1 MEIHSARSFYRAFN
15 RPSLSD
21 NERARCTRA
30 IERFSENPFHPS
42 LNYERLGGSS
52 GQNHCSIRASRELR
66 VIMAVA
72 PTEFQKP
79 ENVLLLHMGHHD
91 AAYEW
96 AARQNYHTHAKGAV
110 NLGDVAPP
118 DEAPAKAIPYLS
130 DFEEWQL
137 FLHPDQ
143 EPLVK
148 RHYYGG
154 EARIRGA
161 AGTGKTVVALH
172 RAAELGRRYADDKV
186 LFTTFS
192 RSLTEHLRQLYLRI
206 PNAAENV
213 VFLNID
219 RVAHGLVREAS
230 MPWVDRHKVD
240 EAFDAAYESVIRGT
254 ALERC
259 SREYLKEE
267 VEKIIKGRAATREE
281 YLDTG
286 RFERLGRRH
295 KLKRTDRELCWR
307 LREAWDKGMRRAD
320 TTSFPD
326 ILIEAR
332 DRARTRSTGEYRAI
346 IVDEAQD
353 MTLVGMQ
360 LVRAL
365 VAGRPENRVPR
376 DGLLILDDAAQRIYA
391 GGFRLSWAGLQ
402 VKGRSEILTTNYR
415 NTRAIVEAAMA
426 VRGEF
431 LPVKE
436 DNDDGAALHAKFA
449 KKTGPLPVFI
459 PVGPQGEI
467 PAIAQEIRKLV
478 DEGGV
483 THESIGVLMRSN
495 YDAER
500 SGKWLSDNGIP
511 CAMLRTMRAGAL
523 GDGVRVGTFDRS
535 KGLEFH
541 AVFIPRLGTSV
552 FPHKE
557 ADGPLQR
564 MIPGLPT
571 RVREPTDE
579 EREAQ
584 QLELDRLYVGMTRAT
599 ERLYLIADETPCPE
613 IENAKDFLQWDHR
626 RIGGP
631 ISSDP

>member
-1 MEIHSARSFYRAFN
+1 MEIHSARSFFRAFN
-15 RPSLSD
+15 RPSLSED
-21 NERARCTRA
+21 ERARCTRA

-42 LNYERLGGSS
+42 LNYERLGGRSR
-52 GQNHCSIRASRELR
+52 QNQCSIRASQELR
-66 VIMAVA
+66 VILAVN
-72 PTEFQKP
+72 PYFSNP
-79 ENVLLLHMGHHD
+79 ERVLLLYAGHHD
-91 AAYEW
+91 AAYRW
-96 AARQNYHTHAKGAV
+96 ASRRGYYTDAVGTV

-118 DEAPAKAIPYLS
+118 DEAPANTISSLS

-143 EPLVK
+143 EPLVR
-148 RHYYGG
+148 RHYAGG

-172 RAAELGRRYADDKV
+172 RAAKLGRRYAGDKV

-192 RSLTEHLRQLYLRI
+192 RSLTQHLQQLYLRI
-206 PNAAENV
+206 PNAPGNV

-219 RVAHGLVREAS
+219 RVARGLVREAS
-230 MPWVDRHKVD
+230 MRWVDPPKVA
-240 EAFDAAYESVIRGT
+240 EAFDAAYATVVRGT

-259 SREYLKEE
+259 SRDYLKEE

-295 KLKRTDRELCWR
+295 KLKRADRKLCWR
-307 LREAWDKGMRRAD
+307 LREVWDQGMRRAD

-326 ILIEAR
+326 VLIEAR
-332 DRARTRSTGEYRAI
+332 DQAQARSGSEFRAA

-402 VKGRSEILTTNYR
+402 VKGRSEILKTNYR
-415 NTRAIVEAAMA
+415 NTRSIVEAAMA
-426 VRGEF
+426 VRGEV
-431 LPVKE
+431 LPVME
-436 DNDDGAALHAKFA
+436 DNDDGAALPAEFA
-449 KKTGPLPVFI
+449 RKAGALPVFI
-459 PVGPQGEI
+459 PVDPQGEI
-467 PAIAQEIRKLV
+467 QAIADEIRYLV
-478 DEGGV
+478 DKEGV

-500 SGKWLSDNGIP
+500 AGKWLSDEGIP
-511 CAMLRTMRAGAL
+511 CAMLRTMRDGAL
-523 GDGVRVGTFDRS
+523 GSGVRVGTFDRS
-535 KGLEFH
+535 KGLEFR
-541 AVFIPRLGTSV
+541 AVLIPRLGASV
-552 FPHKE
+552 FPHKD
-557 ADGPLQR
+557 ADRPLQR
-564 MIPGLPT
+564 TIPGLPS
-571 RVREPTDE
+571 RVREPTGE
-579 EREAQ
+579 EREAR

-599 ERLYLIADETPCPE
+599 EWLFLIAGETPCPE
-613 IENAKDFLQWDHR
+613 IEKARPFFQWDHH

>member
-1 MEIHSARSFYRAFN
+1 MEITSAPSFHRAFN
-15 RPSLSD
+15 RASLSKD
-21 NERARCTRA
+21 ERTRFINA
-30 IERFSENPFHPS
+30 IDRFSSDPFHPS
-42 LNYERLGGSS
+42 LNYEHLGGKSR
-52 GQNHCSIRASRELR
+52 QNQCSIRASRELR
-66 VIMAVA
+66 VILAVE
-72 PTEFQKP
+72 PEFQNP
-79 ENVLLLHMGHHD
+79 EKVLLLYADHHD
-91 AAYEW
+91 SAYQW
-96 AARQNYHTHAKGAV
+96 AKRREYYTDAEFAV
-110 NLGDVAPP
+110 NLRDVAPP
-118 DEAPAKAIPYLS
+118 DADPAKALS
-130 DFEEWQL
+130 SMLDFEEWQL

-143 EPLVK
+143 APLVK

-172 RAAELGRRYADDKV
+172 RAAELGRRYIGDKV

-192 RSLTEHLRQLYLRI
+192 RSLTEHLQQLYLRI
-206 PNAAENV
+206 PNAPENV

-240 EAFDAAYESVIRGT
+240 EAFDAAYGSVIRGT

-267 VEKIIKGRAATREE
+267 VEKIIKGRAATRDE

-286 RFERLGRRH
+286 GFERLGRRH

-332 DRARTRSTGEYRAI
+332 DQARTRSTGEYRAA

-415 NTRAIVEAAMA
+415 NTRPIVKAAMA
-426 VRGEF
+426 VRGEV

-449 KKTGPLPVFI
+449 RKTGSLPVFI
-459 PVGPQGEI
+459 PVGPQDEI

-478 DEGGV
+478 DEEGV

-500 SGKWLSDNGIP
+500 AGKWLTGKGIP
-511 CAMLRTMRAGAL
+511 CAMLRAMRAGAL
-523 GDGVRVGTFDRS
+523 GDGVRIGTFDRS
-535 KGLEFH
+535 KGLEFR
-541 AVFIPRLGTSV
+541 AVLIPRLGTSV

-557 ADGPLQR
+557 SDRPLQR
-564 MIPGLPT
+564 TIPGWPT

-579 EREAQ
+579 ERETR

>member
-1 MEIHSARSFYRAFN
+1 MEIISARSFYRAFN
-15 RPSLSD
+15 RASLSED
-21 NERARCTRA
+21 ERTRFNNA
-30 IERFSENPFHPS
+30 IHRFSSDPFHPS
-42 LNYERLGGSS
+42 LNYERLGRRSRLN
-52 GQNHCSIRASRELR
+52 QCSIRASRKLR
-66 VIMAVA
+66 VILAVE
-72 PTEFQKP
+72 PEFQNP
-79 ENVLLLHMGHHD
+79 EKVMLLYADHHD
-91 AAYEW
+91 SAYQW
-96 AARQNYHTHAKGAV
+96 ARRREYHTEAERAV
-110 NLGDVAPP
+110 NLREVAPP
-118 DEAPAKAIPYLS
+118 DADPVKALS
-130 DFEEWQL
+130 SLLDFEEWQL

-148 RHYYGG
+148 RHYAGG

-172 RAAELGRRYADDKV
+172 RAAELGRRYAGDKV

-192 RSLTEHLRQLYLRI
+192 RSLTQHLQQLYLRI
-206 PNAAENV
+206 PNAPENV

-219 RVAHGLVREAS
+219 RVARGLVREAS
-230 MPWVDRHKVD
+230 MRWVDPPKVAK
-240 EAFDAAYESVIRGT
+240 AFDAAYAMVVRGT

-259 SREYLKEE
+259 SQDYLKEE

-295 KLKRTDRELCWR
+295 KLKRADRELCWR
-307 LREAWDKGMRRAD
+307 LREVWDKGMRRAD

-326 ILIEAR
+326 VLIEAR
-332 DRARTRSTGEYRAI
+332 NQAQARSAREYRAA

-415 NTRAIVEAAMA
+415 NPRPVVEAAKA
-426 VRGEF
+426 VRGEV
-431 LPVKE
+431 LPVME
-436 DNDDGAALHAKFA
+436 DNDDGAALHAEFVREK
-449 KKTGPLPVFI
+449 GPLPVFI
-459 PVGPQGEI
+459 QVGRKDEVRT
-467 PAIAQEIRKLV
+467 IAQAVRQLV
-478 DEGGV
+478 DEESV
-483 THESIGVLMRSN
+483 THDSIGVLMRSN
-495 YDAER
+495 DDAER
-500 SGKWLSDNGIP
+500 AGKALSGMGIP
-511 CAMLRTMRAGAL
+511 CSMLRGMRDGAL

-535 KGLEFH
+535 KGMEFR
-541 AVFIPRLGTSV
+541 AVFIPRLGASV
-552 FPHKE
+552 FPHTE
-557 ADGPLQR
+557 AGRPLQPA
-564 MIPGLPT
+564 IPGLPT
-571 RVREPTDE
+571 MVREPTDE
-579 EREAQ
+579 EREAR
-584 QLELDRLYVGMTRAT
+584 QLDLDRLYVGMTRAT
-599 ERLYLIADETPCPE
+599 ERLFLIADETPCPE
-613 IENAKDFLQWDHR
+613 IENARPFFRCDYH